1 MNWAQNTYE
10 GGNRQ
15 TCSTRLRS
23 NLTIRADGHGAA
35 LPSTTK
41 EGITVYPDVQPG
53 YLIEW
58 SAKTESDGRGRPDRV
73 TARLTRLNTVYL
85 AGLVNDVTST
95 NPNATQ
101 SQLIDLI
108 VEQADPNQLFS
119 ILSSQTVETGAD
131 GTASGILPTA
141 GAPPGP
147 ATVLIHYGYS
157 SVSEQSDSAKKWNFW
172 SGEALEE
179 VIAALIAAAV
189 CGVTTVASAG
199 TLAVAGCSFGISM
212 AVAFTRMGIQYAKD
226 AFGLIDTNKH
236 GCTFPLGGHNH
247 SYAIAIGGDA
257 GAIESASGSGL
268 TPAASQS
275 ALASGGLPLGRI
287 LLSAGIT
294 AAAILLIFSAFR
306 EEGSS

>member
-1 MNWAQNTYE
+1 MTWAQSTYE
-10 GGNRQ
+10 RGNRQ

-23 NLTIRADGHGAA
+23 NLVIRADGHGAA

-41 EGITVYPDVQPG
+41 DGTTAYADVQPG

-58 SAKTESDGRGRPDRV
+58 SAKTESDGRGRPDRI

-85 AGLVNDVTST
+85 AGLINNVTST

-101 SQLIDLI
+101 SQLVDLI

-119 ILSSQTVETGAD
+119 ILSSQTVQTNAD

-157 SVSEQSDSAKKWNFW
+157 SVSERSDGEKMADFW
-172 SGEALEE
+172 SGEAIEE
-179 VIAALIAAAV
+179 VISIMIGAAV
-189 CGVTTVASAG
+189 CGATTVASAG
-199 TLAVAGCSFGISM
+199 TLAVLGCSLGISL
-212 AVAFTRMGIQYAKD
+212 AVAFTHMGIQYAKD

-257 GAIESASGSGL
+257 GAIQAASGSGL
-268 TPAASQS
+268 TPAATESS
-275 ALASGGLPLGRI
+275 LARGGLPVSRI
-287 LLSAGIT
+287 LISAGIT
-294 AAAILLIFSAFR
+294 AAAILLIVSAF
-306 EEGSS
+306 GGDQS